1 MFENINIEC
10 VTVFKV
16 CAACQTPCAASQRS
30 TYVVRLYS
38 DFMTL
43 STDYNYYVIFTPD
56 DLWYRRIHICILV
69 PKAN

>member
-1 MFENINIEC
+1 MILQQSIIRTLSLLSPPKCLKYIEC

-16 CAACQTPCAASQRS
+16 CAACQTPCAASQHS

-43 STDYNYYVIFTPD
+43 STDYM
-56 DLWYRRIHICILV
+56 
-69 PKAN
+69 